1 MCRIISVTNRHLAG
15 DFPKRIS
22 EIASLGVPMILR
34 EKDLGESAYAEL
46 AEKVLDITGNII
58 LHTYVNTARDLGHM
72 KIHLP
77 MHLLEASDIRA
88 LYNRIQQIELDAEIS
103 DYFSFAKTN
112 MIEVNPYYPR
122 GSDLSA
128 ACFFLENDISE
139 YIDFLR
145 LCNSPSVNDEE
156 FIKWIKNLKEP
167 LKIIENNDAFGLLF
181 AAYERL
187 VNDRFSDISR
197 QLQSFENK
205 IKSFNDLN
213 IQFVFVPNLLQSKY
227 LADFV
232 FKDNTLYI
240 ISTSFSQTAAAH
252 EYFHIV
258 LNDKRE
264 LLEKLIKQINIDDF
278 VDTDAMI
285 KFGYMH
291 DNSLNSKINA
301 MEDCIIRAMCG
312 AVTENE
318 DIEEYCKMNIE
329 CGFIGVPA
337 LIKKMDPTCFRI
349 DEFISNI
356 SKISK

>member
-1 MCRIISVTNRHLAG
+1 MGFIIHKHLFAAYCG
-15 DFPKRIS
+15 LIS
-22 EIASLGVPMILR
+22 SGYALT
-34 EKDLGESAYAEL
+34 DLS
-46 AEKVLDITGNII
+46 D
-58 LHTYVNTARDLGHM
+58 
-72 KIHLP
+72 
-77 MHLLEASDIRA
+77 SDIRA

-112 MIEVNPYYPR
+112 TIEVNPYYPR

-156 FIKWIKNLKEP
+156 FIKWMKNLKEP
-167 LKIIENNDAFGLLF
+167 LKIIENKYEFGLLF
-181 AAYERL
+181 AAYEQL
-187 VNDRFSDISR
+187 VNDRFSDINR

-227 LADFV
+227 FADFV
-232 FKDNTLYI
+232 FKDNALYI

-258 LNDKRE
+258 LNDKKE

-278 VDTDAMI
+278 VNTDAMI

-291 DNSLNSKINA
+291 DNSLSSKINA

-312 AVTENE
+312 AITENE
-318 DIEEYCKMNIE
+318 DIEE
-329 CGFIGVPA
+329 
-337 LIKKMDPTCFRI
+337 
-349 DEFISNI
+349 
-356 SKISK
+356 